1 MIRIKTIVVD
11 DEPPALNMICRYV
24 NNTPFLE
31 LTGSFDNSLE
41 ALDSILKTPVQLVF
55 LDIQMPDLS
64 GIDLAR
70 QLPKETKIIFTTA
83 FENYAFEGFKVNA
96 IDYLLK
102 PISFEEFTTASLKA
116 KAWFD
121 LISQSDEPALSYMFV
136 KSGYKLVKIDFD
148 DIILIEGLRDYVRFY
163 LKSTDKSVMSL
174 MNLKSLEELLPN
186 EHFMRI
192 HRSYIVCL
200 NAIET
205 IEKGK
210 AIAGNHQITI
220 ASQYKEAFKAYLS
233 SKSVSK

>member
-11 DEPPALNMICRYV
+11 DEAPALNMICRYV
-24 NNTPFLE
+24 KNTSFLE
-31 LTGSFDNSLE
+31 LAGSFDNALE
-41 ALDSILKTPVQLVF
+41 ALDFIIKTPVQLVL
-55 LDIQMPDLS
+55 LDIQMPVLS
-64 GIDLAR
+64 GMDLAR

-83 FENYAFEGFKVNA
+83 FENYALEGFKVSA

-102 PISFEEFTTASLKA
+102 PISFEEFTKASLKA

-121 LISQSDEPALSYMFV
+121 LILLTDQPALRYMFV

-163 LKSTDKSVMSL
+163 LKSTNKSVMSL
-174 MNLKSLEELLPN
+174 MNLKSLEQLLPK

-200 NAIET
+200 DAIESV
-205 IEKGK
+205 EKGK